1 MPISTAAI
9 VSIAGIA
16 ISATWLT
23 SMLTRYLLLHCHI
36 VDKPG
41 NRSSHSA
48 PVPRGGG
55 IALITVTV
63 VGWLTLS
70 KIGLGHVLE
79 VNVIASMAMLI
90 AIVCWFDDVGNLS
103 VGTRLCAQFLVVGTS
118 IVLIPI
124 DFMWSGLFAHTL
136 AKLAVAVAWL
146 WFINIFNFMDG
157 IDGITGVETISI
169 CTGIAFTL
177 GSLGSDADFSYLAIV
192 LAASTLGFLIW
203 NWHPAKLFLGDVGS
217 IPLGFLIG
225 WLLIEL
231 AAAGQWA
238 AALILPGY
246 YLADATL
253 VLLYRAVRLEPVWK
267 AHKQH
272 FYQRAVAGRLTHSQ
286 ASRAVVITNIWLI
299 SCALLSSIFIPVGL
313 VGAAL
318 GILALL
324 LYFQLA
330 ARKVGS

>member
-9 VSIAGIA
+9 VAIAGIA

-23 SMLTRYLLLHCHI
+23 SMLTRYLLLRGNI
-36 VDKPG
+36 VDIPG

-79 VNVIASMAMLI
+79 VNVIASMTMLI
-90 AIVCWFDDVGNLS
+90 AIVCWFDDVGNLT
-103 VGTRLCAQFLVVGTS
+103 VGTRLCAQFLAVGTS

-124 DFMWSGLFAHTL
+124 DFTWSGLFAHTP

-169 CTGIAFTL
+169 CTGIALTL
-177 GSLGSDADFSYLAIV
+177 GFLGSGADFSYLAIV

-330 ARKVGS
+330 ARKVGA